1 MDIDFVNRIKLLLE
15 HYELGVSAFAD
26 KIGIQRSSMSHILSG
41 RNRPSLDFV
50 MKVIK
55 TFPEVNLYWLL
66 EGKGSFPDE
75 GKEISLTSSLPIP
88 EKAFKEKSIQDIETI
103 PSPNPNR
110 KLAKIVL
117 FYTDGTFET
126 YTEKKP

>member
-15 HYELGVSAFAD
+15 HYELGISSFAD

-66 EGKGSFPDE
+66 NGKGSFPDE
-75 GKEISLTSSLPIP
+75 RTEMAAPSSLPLP
-88 EKAFKEKSIQDIETI
+88 GKTASGKGFQDIGTTL
-103 PSPNPNR
+103 SSHPNR
-110 KLAKIVL
+110 ELSKIVL

-126 YTEKKP
+126 FIEKKP

>member
-15 HYELGVSAFAD
+15 HYELGISSFAD

-66 EGKGSFPDE
+66 NGKGSFPDE
-75 GKEISLTSSLPIP
+75 RTEMATPSSLPLP
-88 EKAFKEKSIQDIETI
+88 EKTASGKGFQDIGTTL
-103 PSPNPNR
+103 SSHPNR
-110 KLAKIVL
+110 ELSKIVL

-126 YTEKKP
+126 FIEKKP